1 MPITCLFRGTLGARG
16 LFLFDALC
24 ACCIG
29 PWPTQ
34 GKVTTTIHWRSD
46 GLGLAAALRERQRD
60 RRPDSM
66 DGATML
72 DCAACLIRVT
82 GSWERGRRSAAY
94 RTQAWAH
101 DEDFCAARCPLNG
114 WLAGGLPLH
123 GQLMP
128 PRAPLSFLCCLRS
141 GLCSAPR
148 RQLLLPERGHP
159 PFDVAGMVSGRRMGK
174 KETISRVGASSA
186 SHERRLAVGGDQF
199 DSRAGGP
206 CGGGDRMPSIVVV
219 CVCVCPVSARR
230 DPQAASFLAENCGSL
245 PCT

>member
-1 MPITCLFRGTLGARG
+1 MPITCLFRETLGARG

-101 DEDFCAARCPLNG
+101 DEGFCAARCPLNG
-114 WLAGGLPLH
+114 WLAGWRAALAWPADASSRSAFFSLLP
-123 GQLMP
+123 P
-128 PRAPLSFLCCLRS
+128 LRS
-141 GLCSAPR
+141 LQRTA
-148 RQLLLPERGHP
+148 QT
-159 PFDVAGMVSGRRMGK
+159 V
-174 KETISRVGASSA
+174 ASS
-186 SHERRLAVGGDQF
+186 
-199 DSRAGGP
+199 
-206 CGGGDRMPSIVVV
+206 
-219 CVCVCPVSARR
+219 
-230 DPQAASFLAENCGSL
+230 
-245 PCT
+245 